1 VSRTADANDDPGTA
15 PSVPPIGDYRRSYSY
30 DHRVHDR
37 SISVISAGFDDES
50 GLDTGLSHALLDS
63 VSDGEL
69 PETFRVY
76 VPSRV
81 VAFGKHDRLAAGFDR
96 AVQIV
101 RNHGYAPVVRLPG
114 GRAAVFHE
122 QTVALSW
129 TIPTPDPVRGI
140 RNRFEAATTVV
151 KRALSRLGVA
161 SDVGEIPGEYC
172 PGEFS
177 VHHANRIKLAGLGQ
191 RLGRSA
197 AHVGGV
203 LVVGGSDAVRDILV
217 PTYKAL
223 GIEWNPE
230 TVGAVQD
237 IATGITVEAVVESIL
252 ETVAETAS
260 LYEAP
265 IDDRT
270 LARARERAPL
280 HVP

>member
-1 VSRTADANDDPGTA
+1 M
-15 PSVPPIGDYRRSYSY
+15 
-30 DHRVHDR
+30 HDR
-37 SISVISAGFDDES
+37 QISLISAGFDDAS
-50 GLDTGLSHALLDS
+50 GLDTGVSHALLDR
-63 VSDGEL
+63 VSEGEL

-96 AVQIV
+96 AVEIV
-101 RNHGYAPVVRLPG
+101 RDHGYAPVVRLPG
-114 GRAAVFHE
+114 GRAAIFHE
-122 QTVALSW
+122 QTVSLSW

-140 RNRFEAATTVV
+140 RDRFEAATTVV
-151 KRALSRLGVA
+151 TRALARLGVA
-161 SDVGEIPGEYC
+161 SAVGEIPGEYC

-191 RLGRSA
+191 RLGRRA

-203 LVVGGSDAVRDILV
+203 LVVGGSDAVRDALV
-217 PTYKAL
+217 PIYGAL
-223 GIEWNPE
+223 GIEWDPA

-237 IATGITVEAVVESIL
+237 IAPGIPIEAVIGSII
-252 ETVAETAS
+252 ETVAEAAS
-260 LYEAP
+260 LREAP

-270 LARARERAPL
+270 LARARELAPL